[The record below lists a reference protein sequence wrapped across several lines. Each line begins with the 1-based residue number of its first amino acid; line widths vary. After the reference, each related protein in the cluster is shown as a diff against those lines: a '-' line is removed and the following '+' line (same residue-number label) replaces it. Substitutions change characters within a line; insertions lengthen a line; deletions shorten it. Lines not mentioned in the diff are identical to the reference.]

1 MVPISTTI
9 ITVMNL
15 RLLRLASSALPIGS
29 FAHSQGLERAH
40 HDGVV
45 IDEVSAEQWL
55 REVYRAGLSRT
66 DLPMLQVMR
75 EARDRKSVV

>member
-1 MVPISTTI
+1 
-9 ITVMNL
+9 MNL

-55 REVYRAGLSRT
+55 REVYVQASVGLIYLCSR
-66 DLPMLQVMR
+66 
-75 EARDRKSVV
+75 